1 MMDPRSQYKST
12 QATSW
17 TRIDMLL
24 HIYDHAICA
33 LKAGMQALDR
43 NESLDSGSLRRDA
56 QTRVMLIV
64 EGLDLKQ
71 GEVPQNIMR
80 ICTHIL
86 DVTCR
91 DDACEWER
99 CASLLEVIRSG
110 FAEVQDEA
118 RQAEADGA
126 IPPLEFAA
134 T

>member
-1 MMDPRSQYKST
+1 
-12 QATSW
+12 
-17 TRIDMLL
+17 MLL
-24 HIYDHAICA
+24 HIYDHAISA
-33 LKAGMQALDR
+33 LKAGTIALD
-43 NESLDSGSLRRDA
+43 NGEPLDAGSVRRDA

-91 DDACEWER
+91 DDAGEWDR
-99 CASLLEVIRSG
+99 CATLLEVIRSG

-118 RQAEADGA
+118 RQAEADGSV
-126 IPPLEFAA
+126 PPLEFAA

>member
-24 HIYDHAICA
+24 HVYDHAITA
-33 LKAGMQALDR
+33 LKAGTAALDGG
-43 NESLDSGSLRRDA
+43 ETLDSGSLRRDA

-99 CASLLEVIRSG
+99 CATLLEVIRSG

-118 RQAEADGA
+118 RQAEADGT